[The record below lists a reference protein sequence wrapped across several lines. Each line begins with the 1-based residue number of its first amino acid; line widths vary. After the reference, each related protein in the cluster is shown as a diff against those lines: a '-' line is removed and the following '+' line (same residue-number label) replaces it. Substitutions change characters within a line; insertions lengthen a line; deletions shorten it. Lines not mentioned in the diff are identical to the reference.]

1 MGQVIVRLKGGLGNQ
16 LFQYASA
23 YSFCKKY
30 NLDLKFDLSFYNEPQ
45 YNDIYRLQY
54 YDLKVDKITS
64 KEKKSLEY
72 YLENRKSQNRV
83 KKIINLFNKKNDLYE
98 VVKESSLKKIMKG
111 NVRKTCYI
119 FDDWFV
125 NPDFFSSDRNELI
138 KKFSPLFLSDESK
151 SVLKSIQES
160 NSISVH
166 VRRGDYV
173 DNPYFNNLDE
183 NYYIPAIKKM
193 QESLEDVIFYFF
205 SNDPDYVVNTFKD
218 VPNKVIV
225 SINSTQLNKYS
236 TKGDVEDLFLMSNCK
251 GQIIANSTFSWW
263 GAFLN
268 NNPNPRI
275 IAPIKWYN
283 DIKAQKDYLRSS
295 LISKNWSKI

>member
-1 MGQVIVRLKGGLGNQ
+1 MGKVIVRLKGGLGNQ

-30 NLDLKFDLSFYNEPQ
+30 KLDLKFDLSFYSKPQ
-45 YNDIYRLQY
+45 YKDIYRLQY
-54 YDLKVDKITS
+54 YDLEIDQIKS
-64 KEKKSLEY
+64 REKELLKA
-72 YLENRKSQNRV
+72 YLENKKSQNKV
-83 KKIINLFNKKNDLYE
+83 KKTINFFNKNNNSYE

-111 NVRKTCYI
+111 DARNTCYI

-125 NPDFFSSDRNELI
+125 NPDFFSSDRNELT
-138 KKFSPLFLSDESK
+138 KMFSPLFLSDESRN
-151 SVLKSIQES
+151 VLNSIQAS

-183 NYYIPAIKKM
+183 SYYMPAIKKM
-193 QESLEDVIFYFF
+193 QENLEDVVFYFF
-205 SNDPDYVVNTFKD
+205 SNDTDYVNHTFKD

-236 TKGDVEDLFLMSNCK
+236 TKGDVEDLYLMANCK
-251 GQIIANSTFSWW
+251 SQIIANSTFSWW

-268 NNPNPRI
+268 NNPNPKI

-283 DIKAQKDYLRSS
+283 DKKAQNNYQKSS
-295 LISKNWSKI
+295 LILNNWSKI